1 MIDTDN
7 TDTEDVVLDSSGDVF
22 SDIGLSLSEKD
33 TLKVIIAHAISNVVQ
48 DRGYTQEQAAAIM
61 GIDQPKVSKLMRGR
75 LKEFTGDRLVEYL
88 LLLGYD
94 LQLGYCKSSTKKGKV
109 KLAA

>member
-1 MIDTDN
+1 MSEN
-7 TDTEDVVLDSSGDVF
+7 NNTEDTVLDSSGDVF
-22 SDIGLSLSEKD
+22 ADVGLKLSEQE

-48 DRGYTQEQAAAIM
+48 DRGYTQAQAAAIM

-75 LKEFTGDRLVEYL
+75 LKDFTADRLVEYF

-94 LQLGYCKSSTKKGKV
+94 LQLGYRKSLSKKGKV
-109 KLAA
+109 RLVA